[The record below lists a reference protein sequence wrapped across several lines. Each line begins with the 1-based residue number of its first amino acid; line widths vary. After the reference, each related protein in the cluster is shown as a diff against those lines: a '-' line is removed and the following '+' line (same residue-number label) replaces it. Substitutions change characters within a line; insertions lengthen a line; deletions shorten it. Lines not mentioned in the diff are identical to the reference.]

1 MKYFDIQLQRKII
14 NDDINKSIKKVLRHG
29 KFILG
34 PETKELE
41 EKLSNNCKSKYVVTC
56 SSGTDAI
63 LMSLMALNIKSGD
76 EIITPAFTW
85 MSNSEMINLIGA
97 KPIYVDIC
105 EKTFNINLNE
115 IQKKITRKTKAILA
129 ISLFGQTAEL
139 IQLKKIAKKNNI
151 YLIEDAAQSYGA
163 KHYKKKSCS
172 IADISTTSFF
182 PTKPL
187 AGYGDGGA
195 CFTNN
200 KKIYKKLIMLRNHG
214 QIKKGEN
221 IILGLNARLDTL
233 QASIILEKLKI
244 FENEIKLRNEVAS
257 FYNSCLKKI
266 KQIQIPFVH
275 KYNTSVYAQYSI
287 LSKNRKQLL
296 KHLKKKKI
304 PFMIFYPKPI
314 YKQKA
319 YYNKKLHLPITEKV
333 CNQIF
338 SIPFNPYIKKK
349 EQHRVISAINEF
361 FNRN

>member
-1 MKYFDIQLQRKII
+1 
-14 NDDINKSIKKVLRHG
+14 
-29 KFILG
+29 
-34 PETKELE
+34 
-41 EKLSNNCKSKYVVTC
+41 
-56 SSGTDAI
+56 
-63 LMSLMALNIKSGD
+63 
-76 EIITPAFTW
+76 
-85 MSNSEMINLIGA
+85 
-97 KPIYVDIC
+97 
-105 EKTFNINLNE
+105 
-115 IQKKITRKTKAILA
+115 
-129 ISLFGQTAEL
+129 
-139 IQLKKIAKKNNI
+139 
-151 YLIEDAAQSYGA
+151 
-163 KHYKKKSCS
+163 
-172 IADISTTSFF
+172 
-182 PTKPL
+182 
-187 AGYGDGGA
+187 
-195 CFTNN
+195 
-200 KKIYKKLIMLRNHG
+200 MLRNHG

-349 EQHRVISAINEF
+349 EQNRVISAINEF